1 MIPISKQ
8 LALLWRKLSRSPGF
22 STVAVLTLALGIGA
36 NTAIFSV
43 VHAVLL
49 KPLPFERPQ
58 ELYGLWHT
66 AHGIGLPQIEQSN
79 TTYTVYRDLSQS
91 FTEIGLVQGTF
102 PVSLTELGE
111 PTRVDVASA
120 TASLFQVLGVP
131 TLVGRTFTADEDD
144 PGAPD
149 VAILSYE
156 LWRGRFGGAR
166 DILGRTLI
174 FGRNALGNRRG
185 DAGGVH
191 LSR

>member
-1 MIPISKQ
+1 M
-8 LALLWRKLSRSPGF
+8 
-22 STVAVLTLALGIGA
+22 TLALGIGA